1 MIRYDPFSTK
11 EYAGGIFVFQGTLND
26 SIAYGDLKN
35 VCLLQN
41 TTGQSALIMQSSS
54 EINYQSLH
62 IKGIVHLIS
71 HTMAKVNLVCCFSG
85 TVYVAENIDDGGQ
98 VT

>member
-11 EYAGGIFVFQGTLND
+11 EDAGKIFVFFRALED

-41 TTGQSALIMQSSS
+41 TTGQSALVMQSGS
-54 EINYQSLH
+54 EITYQSLH
-62 IKGIVHLIS
+62 KKGIVHLIRD
-71 HTMAKVNLVCCFSG
+71 TMAKVNLVCCFSG
-85 TVYVAENIDDGGQ
+85 TVYIAENIDDGGK